1 LSIRARFDTLPLRM
15 PSLLQVLHD
24 ATGYGA
30 NEIVL
35 EPDRPP
41 TLRTPVGIET
51 LGASLSESDLFDALT
66 GVLAPDQ
73 QAELAMGSLVE
84 FQLHDG
90 LVRWQLTAQAGVQ
103 GVVVRGRPAGSGSN
117 VAERGTPLELPPLPS
132 SIPESP
138 SATPQPV
145 RRRDTA
151 WDLPSVV
158 AVATPSATPDW
169 LVEATP
175 PTVVQS
181 REVEPDFAFRRRPP
195 TGEPPARLEDA
206 LDLEGVPVDD
216 RGRDPFVEIAKC
228 CVDGTLCLVRGHGV
242 GERIARHLGAY
253 ALVVEAAEVLG
264 RRLDPA
270 VAVFVIR
277 LEDPSELLGWM
288 LRRVEEGARVLVE
301 VAARTPD
308 GGRRV
313 LLGVGHDATA
323 IAWIDAVPLLWVSD
337 DAGQYRVRT
346 YEGP

>member
-1 LSIRARFDTLPLRM
+1 M

-51 LGASLSESDLFDALT
+51 LGASLLESDLFDALT

-73 QAELAMGSLVE
+73 QAELAMGAVVE

-90 LVRWQLTAQAGVQ
+90 LVRWQLTAQAGAQ
-103 GVVVRGRPAGSGSN
+103 GVVVRGRPAGGGSN
-117 VAERGTPLELPPLPS
+117 VIERGTPLELPPLPS
-132 SIPESP
+132 SLPETP
-138 SATPQPV
+138 NAMPQPV

-158 AVATPSATPDW
+158 SAVTPSATPDW

-175 PTVVQS
+175 TAMAAQS
-181 REVEPDFAFRRRPP
+181 REAEPDFAFRRRPP

-206 LDLEGVPVDD
+206 LDLDGVVVD
-216 RGRDPFVEIAKC
+216 RNDPFLEIAKC
-228 CVDGTLCLVRGHGV
+228 VVEGTLCLVRGHGI
-242 GERIARHLGAY
+242 GERIARHLGSY
-253 ALVVEAAEVLG
+253 ALVVEAAEVVG

-270 VAVFVIR
+270 VTSFVIR
-277 LEDPSELLGWM
+277 LEDPSELLGWI
-288 LRRVEEGARVLVE
+288 LRRIEEGARVLVE
-301 VAARTPD
+301 VASRTAD

-313 LLGVGHDATA
+313 LLGVHHSSSGA
-323 IAWIDAVPLLWVSD
+323 AWIDAVPLLWVGD
-337 DAGQYRVRT
+337 DGGQFRVRT
-346 YEGP
+346 F

>member
-1 LSIRARFDTLPLRM
+1 MA
-15 PSLLQVLHD
+15 SLLQVLHD

-41 TLRTPVGIET
+41 TLRTPVGVET
-51 LGASLSESDLFDALT
+51 MGSILAESDLFDALT

-73 QAELAMGSLVE
+73 QAELAMGTVVE

-90 LVRWQLTAQAGVQ
+90 LVRWQLTAQAGAQ
-103 GVVVRGRPAGSGSN
+103 GVVVRGRPAGSGGN
-117 VAERGTPLELPPLPS
+117 VMERGTPLELPPLPS
-132 SIPESP
+132 ALPEAR
-138 SATPQPV
+138 SAAPQPV

-158 AVATPSATPDW
+158 SAAAPSATPDW

-175 PTVVQS
+175 ISVVAHS
-181 REVEPDFAFRRRPP
+181 REAEPDFAFRRRPP
-195 TGEPPARLEDA
+195 TGEPPARLDDA
-206 LDLEGVPVDD
+206 LDLDGVVLDS
-216 RGRDPFVEIAKC
+216 RNDPFIEIAKC
-228 CVDGTLCLVRGHGV
+228 VVDGTLCLVRGHGI

-253 ALVVEAAEVLG
+253 ALVVESTEVIG
-264 RRLDPA
+264 RRLDPT
-270 VAVFVIR
+270 VAVFVLR

-301 VAARTPD
+301 IASRSAD

-313 LLGVGHDATA
+313 LLGVNHATSA
-323 IAWIDAVPLLWVSD
+323 AAWIDAVPLLWVSD
-337 DAGQYRVRT
+337 EGGQFRVRT